1 MVQNDNREQ
10 SMGMLPEE
18 KLMEPCVPL
27 THITVDLKGPFQVKD
42 TIKKRIGSLVLH
54 KHKNSPNGRGKY
66 VHH

>member
-1 MVQNDNREQ
+1 
-10 SMGMLPEE
+10 MGMLPEE

-54 KHKNSPNGRGKY
+54 KLS
-66 VHH
+66 